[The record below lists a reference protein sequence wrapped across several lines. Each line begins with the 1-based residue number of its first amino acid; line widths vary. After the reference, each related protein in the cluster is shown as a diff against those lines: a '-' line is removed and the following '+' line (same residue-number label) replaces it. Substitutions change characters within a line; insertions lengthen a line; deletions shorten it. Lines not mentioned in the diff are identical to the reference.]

1 MNFRYRVPPTVWL
14 CLSVPLMNFVAFSQ
28 PEELQSVEEKPPG
41 EELPVY
47 DGPLFEK
54 PDTPRP
60 PFLARLNRVEIDGL
74 VGEDFRLECPGFTIV
89 MPLPARWSRQWDSAS
104 SVSFYFRG
112 DRRATFSLSLYGM
125 DEFIP
130 DIKPASIKGY
140 LEWLRLK
147 YPELIEFHNDD
158 GEFLPMGQSTRP
170 LDRKNRVLIY
180 SIAKPD
186 GKSKKVTIF
195 YEYFLE
201 TRGWILTCLLKG
213 PKEVVESIRKDF
225 GYLFFTS
232 YIAEE

>member
-1 MNFRYRVPPTVWL
+1 MKFRYRVPPAAWL
-14 CLSVPLMNFVAFSQ
+14 CLSLPLLNFVAFSQ
-28 PEELQSVEEKPPG
+28 PEDQESAGETPAG

-60 PFLARLNRVEIDGL
+60 PFLARLNRVDIDGL

-89 MPLPARWSRQWDSAS
+89 TPVPARWSRQWDSAS

-112 DRRATFSLSLYGM
+112 DRRASFSLSLYST

-130 DIKPASIKGY
+130 DIEPESIKGY

-158 GEFLPMGQSTRP
+158 GAFLPMGQSTRP
-170 LDRKNRVLIY
+170 LDQKNRVLIY

-186 GKSKKVTIF
+186 GKSKTVTIF

-201 TRGWILTCLLKG
+201 ARGWMLTCLLKG
-213 PKEVVESIRKDF
+213 PEEIVESIRKDF
-225 GYLFFTS
+225 QYIFFTA
-232 YIAEE
+232 YIAED